1 MCKSACVY
9 ALLFLYT
16 VKRGMAS
23 SLANSC
29 VLFEGASK
37 LFANCAIL
45 YPNSNAWGTL
55 GFHIFPTFIIACLF
69 LLWPLVGMKC
79 CLIVFL
85 ICIPQMTNAFEH
97 FYVLYIFEIKDIHCR
112 KLKISRKSKGKKI
125 PLCFHNLSINT
136 VMLWCSYF
144 SCVCVYVYALWIHIC
159 RCVCICVGACDMFV
173 KAIDWGQ
180 MFFSVAIH
188 LISLDRNSFLN
199 PELNDSILLDWLA
212 SLLWGTPVFASYHVG
227 TTGMFPTPTWY
238 LHGC

>member
-1 MCKSACVY
+1 MLALYGVTNTSYNIPLCRGHANWWTYYFHFWYCEWSIKTLMCKSACAY

-29 VLFEGASK
+29 VPFEGASK
-37 LFANCAIL
+37 LSANCAIL

-97 FYVLYIFEIKDIHCR
+97 FYVLYIFKIKVIHCR
-112 KLKISRKSKGKKI
+112 KLKISRKSKGKKSPRVSTI
-125 PLCFHNLSINT
+125 
-136 VMLWCSYF
+136 
-144 SCVCVYVYALWIHIC
+144 
-159 RCVCICVGACDMFV
+159 
-173 KAIDWGQ
+173 
-180 MFFSVAIH
+180 
-188 LISLDRNSFLN
+188 
-199 PELNDSILLDWLA
+199 
-212 SLLWGTPVFASYHVG
+212 
-227 TTGMFPTPTWY
+227 
-238 LHGC
+238 